1 MTAKI
6 QKWGNSL
13 ALRIPKAVA
22 QQIQIQEGDPV
33 TLKVGVSGLT
43 VKAIPKRIELDD
55 LLLQVTPENLHT
67 ASDWGA
73 DCGREVLQP

>member
-1 MTAKI
+1 M
-6 QKWGNSL
+6 GG
-13 ALRIPKAVA
+13 R
-22 QQIQIQEGDPV
+22 QIKIQEGDPV

-55 LLLQVTPENLHT
+55 LLLQVTPGNLHA

-73 DCGREVLQP
+73 EIGHESYL

>member
-1 MTAKI
+1 LKRKM
-6 QKWGNSL
+6 GG
-13 ALRIPKAVA
+13 R
-22 QQIQIQEGDPV
+22 QIKIQEGDPV

-55 LLLQVTPENLHT
+55 LLLQVTPENLHA

-73 DCGREVLQP
+73 EIGHESYL

>member
-1 MTAKI
+1 MTATI

-22 QQIQIQEGDPV
+22 KQIKIQEGDPV

-55 LLLQVTPENLHT
+55 LLLQVTSENLHT
-67 ASDWGA
+67 ASDWGM

>member
-1 MTAKI
+1 M
-6 QKWGNSL
+6 GG
-13 ALRIPKAVA
+13 R
-22 QQIQIQEGDPV
+22 QIKIQEGDPV

-55 LLLQVTPENLHT
+55 LLLQVTPENLHA

-73 DCGREVLQP
+73 EIGHESYL

>member
-1 MTAKI
+1 M
-6 QKWGNSL
+6 GG
-13 ALRIPKAVA
+13 R
-22 QQIQIQEGDPV
+22 QIKIQEGDPV

-55 LLLQVTPENLHT
+55 LLLQVTPENLHA

-73 DCGREVLQP
+73 EIGRESYL

>member
-1 MTAKI
+1 LKRKM
-6 QKWGNSL
+6 GG
-13 ALRIPKAVA
+13 R
-22 QQIQIQEGDPV
+22 QIKIQEGDPV

-55 LLLQVTPENLHT
+55 LLLQVTPENLHA

>member
-1 MTAKI
+1 MGGRQTK
-6 QKWGNSL
+6 
-13 ALRIPKAVA
+13 
-22 QQIQIQEGDPV
+22 IQEGDPV

-55 LLLQVTPENLHT
+55 LLLQVTPENLHA

-73 DCGREVLQP
+73 EIGHESYL